1 MDLESYIGRYTGE
14 TRLRRLLSIAFDR
27 TGGETEGDGNPELRK
42 QALKLVEQQLLRDGN
57 ALLYR
62 DIFGGGGD
70 SRRIVDPEV
79 FEGIRPYD
87 ADWANATEHS
97 NRETR
102 RVLEGRLSTAKS
114 RLHKEAIRTA
124 YLALAEH
131 DVRTSRDNHKSL
143 ANLVGTRTSISTS
156 TSISQLDTA
165 SDSTA
170 HQYNKNAINARKA
183 LYSAMDYCTSR
194 IQTAEI
200 GLLIIESA
208 LNAGDYLVAKEYTER
223 LESTL
228 LRDNKDPNQDSVLSR
243 IGIKIQIARGIERMI
258 SGEYQK
264 AANALFSVVMMG
276 SGEGGS
282 SNGNSGSCSN
292 ETNSHSQGSN
302 EYHKL
307 HWPGVTAP
315 EDVALYAGL
324 MCLVTRD
331 RSKMMTLADH
341 PDALELVPSV
351 KELLVHWC
359 RANYAPCMRA
369 LSMDADTDRSESLS
383 LTLSLSQPL
392 LPMGR
397 PVDAYLTPGRW
408 NSLVQTLR
416 ETCLIEYLRPYE
428 RVKLDGLRDL
438 LFPSPLGGG
447 GGGDGDGG
455 VETAMDALVDF
466 LADLMDRELLPSTTR
481 LDCREW
487 VLFQT
492 KNNTDPTPNL
502 QAMEEKIL
510 DDTHA
515 MLVRLACLEHDL
527 GSNSADGTS
536 FGGKR
541 GKKGQQGGRR
551 YPRRG
556 NSHHRGQHRSQSR
569 GMTDSSE
576 SEDDYIGG
584 GVGGGVGV
592 GDVFDFAYEKRVEGG
607 GGTGAAGGE
616 MSDTHMI
623 DADTT
628 SQPNSNSAMNP
639 EDMY

>member
-27 TGGETEGDGNPELRK
+27 TGGGETEGDGNPELRK

-156 TSISQLDTA
+156 ISTSTSQLDTA

-183 LYSAMDYCTSR
+183 LYSAMDCCTSR

-228 LRDNKDPNQDSVLSR
+228 LRDNKDTNQDSVLSQ

-282 SNGNSGSCSN
+282 SNSGSNSN
-292 ETNSHSQGSN
+292 ETNSHSHS
-302 EYHKL
+302 
-307 HWPGVTAP
+307 
-315 EDVALYAGL
+315 
-324 MCLVTRD
+324 
-331 RSKMMTLADH
+331 
-341 PDALELVPSV
+341 
-351 KELLVHWC
+351 
-359 RANYAPCMRA
+359 
-369 LSMDADTDRSESLS
+369 
-383 LTLSLSQPL
+383 
-392 LPMGR
+392 
-397 PVDAYLTPGRW
+397 
-408 NSLVQTLR
+408 
-416 ETCLIEYLRPYE
+416 
-428 RVKLDGLRDL
+428 
-438 LFPSPLGGG
+438 
-447 GGGDGDGG
+447 
-455 VETAMDALVDF
+455 
-466 LADLMDRELLPSTTR
+466 
-481 LDCREW
+481 
-487 VLFQT
+487 
-492 KNNTDPTPNL
+492 
-502 QAMEEKIL
+502 
-510 DDTHA
+510 
-515 MLVRLACLEHDL
+515 
-527 GSNSADGTS
+527 
-536 FGGKR
+536 
-541 GKKGQQGGRR
+541 
-551 YPRRG
+551 
-556 NSHHRGQHRSQSR
+556 
-569 GMTDSSE
+569 
-576 SEDDYIGG
+576 
-584 GVGGGVGV
+584 
-592 GDVFDFAYEKRVEGG
+592 
-607 GGTGAAGGE
+607 
-616 MSDTHMI
+616 
-623 DADTT
+623 
-628 SQPNSNSAMNP
+628 
-639 EDMY
+639 